1 MVRYNQKETKED
13 KNMTEKI
20 YWVDRNDIT
29 NDLEETLMALYM
41 RIPCFVKI
49 ENVEMNWA
57 KVTIQAR
64 KEDLFFVEQYIAGL
78 V

>member
-1 MVRYNQKETKED
+1 
-13 KNMTEKI
+13 MTEKI

-41 RIPCFVKI
+41 RIPCFIEI

-64 KEDLFFVEQYIAGL
+64 EEDLETVEWYMAGL

>member
-1 MVRYNQKETKED
+1 
-13 KNMTEKI
+13 MTEKI

-41 RIPCFVKI
+41 RIPCFVEI

-64 KEDLFFVEQYIAGL
+64 EEDLETVEQYMEGL

>member
-1 MVRYNQKETKED
+1 
-13 KNMTEKI
+13 MTEKI

-41 RIPCFVKI
+41 RIPCFIEI

-64 KEDLFFVEQYIAGL
+64 EEDLETVEWYMAGI

>member
-1 MVRYNQKETKED
+1 MV
-13 KNMTEKI
+13 EKI

-29 NDLEETLMALYM
+29 VDLEEQLYALYM
-41 RIPCFVKI
+41 RIPCFVKV
-49 ENVEMNWA
+49 EDVEMNWA

-64 KEDLFFVEQYIAGL
+64 EEDLVTVEEYMAMM

>member
-1 MVRYNQKETKED
+1 
-13 KNMTEKI
+13 MTEKI
-20 YWVDRNDIT
+20 YWIDRNDIT

-49 ENVEMNWA
+49 ESIEMNWA
-57 KVTIQAR
+57 KVIILAR
-64 KEDLFFVEQYIAGL
+64 DEDLFIVEQYIAGL

>member
-1 MVRYNQKETKED
+1 
-13 KNMTEKI
+13 MTEKI

-29 NDLEETLMALYM
+29 NDLEETLMALFM
-41 RIPCFVKI
+41 RIPCFVEI

-57 KVTIQAR
+57 KVTIKAHD
-64 KEDLFFVEQYIAGL
+64 EDLFFVEQYMAGL

>member
-1 MVRYNQKETKED
+1 
-13 KNMTEKI
+13 MTEKI

-29 NDLEETLMALYM
+29 NDLEETLTALYM
-41 RIPCFVKI
+41 RIPCFVEI

-64 KEDLFFVEQYIAGL
+64 EEDLKTVEQYMAGL

>member
-1 MVRYNQKETKED
+1 
-13 KNMTEKI
+13 MTEKI

-29 NDLEETLMALYM
+29 TDLEETLMALYM
-41 RIPCFVKI
+41 RIPCFVEI
-49 ENVEMNWA
+49 ENVEMNWV

-64 KEDLFFVEQYIAGL
+64 EEDLETVERYMAGL

>member
-1 MVRYNQKETKED
+1 
-13 KNMTEKI
+13 MTEKI

-64 KEDLFFVEQYIAGL
+64 EEDLETVERYMAGL

>member
-1 MVRYNQKETKED
+1 
-13 KNMTEKI
+13 MTENI
-20 YWVDRNDIT
+20 YWIDLNEIT

-49 ENVEMNWA
+49 EPVEMNWV

-64 KEDLFFVEQYIAGL
+64 EEDLFTVEQYIAGL

>member
-1 MVRYNQKETKED
+1 
-13 KNMTEKI
+13 MTEKI

-29 NDLEETLMALYM
+29 NNLDETLMALYM

-49 ENVEMNWA
+49 ENIEMNWA
-57 KVTIQAR
+57 KVIILAR
-64 KEDLFFVEQYIAGL
+64 DEDLFIVEQYIAGL

>member
-1 MVRYNQKETKED
+1 
-13 KNMTEKI
+13 MTEKI

-41 RIPCFVKI
+41 RIPCFVEI

-64 KEDLFFVEQYIAGL
+64 EEDLFIVEQYMAGL

>member
-1 MVRYNQKETKED
+1 
-13 KNMTEKI
+13 MTEKI
-20 YWVDRNDIT
+20 YWVDRNDII

-41 RIPCFVKI
+41 RIPCFVEI

-64 KEDLFFVEQYIAGL
+64 EEDLKTVEQYMAGL

>member
-1 MVRYNQKETKED
+1 
-13 KNMTEKI
+13 MTEKI

-41 RIPCFVKI
+41 RIPCFVEI
-49 ENVEMNWA
+49 ENVEMNWV

-64 KEDLFFVEQYIAGL
+64 EEDLETVERYMAGL

>member
-1 MVRYNQKETKED
+1 
-13 KNMTEKI
+13 MTEKI

-41 RIPCFVKI
+41 RIPCFVEI

-57 KVTIQAR
+57 KVTIQVR
-64 KEDLFFVEQYIAGL
+64 EEDLETVERYMAGL

>member
-1 MVRYNQKETKED
+1 
-13 KNMTEKI
+13 MTEKI

-41 RIPCFVKI
+41 RIPCLVEI

-57 KVTIQAR
+57 KVIIQAR
-64 KEDLFFVEQYIAGL
+64 EEDLETVERYMAGL

>member
-1 MVRYNQKETKED
+1 
-13 KNMTEKI
+13 MTENI

-29 NDLEETLMALYM
+29 NDLEKTLMALFM
-41 RIPCFVKI
+41 RIPCFIEI
-49 ENVEMNWA
+49 ENVEMNWV

-64 KEDLFFVEQYIAGL
+64 EGDLETVERYMAGL

>member
-1 MVRYNQKETKED
+1 
-13 KNMTEKI
+13 MTEKI
-20 YWVDRNDIT
+20 YWVDRNDIN

-41 RIPCFVKI
+41 RIPCFVEI

-64 KEDLFFVEQYIAGL
+64 EEDLKTVEQYMAGL

>member
-1 MVRYNQKETKED
+1 
-13 KNMTEKI
+13 MTEKI
-20 YWVDRNDIT
+20 YWIDRNDIT

-41 RIPCFVKI
+41 RIPCFVEI

-64 KEDLFFVEQYIAGL
+64 EEDLETVERYMAGL

>member
-1 MVRYNQKETKED
+1 
-13 KNMTEKI
+13 MTEKI

-29 NDLEETLMALYM
+29 NDLDETLMALYM

-49 ENVEMNWA
+49 ENIEMNWA

-64 KEDLFFVEQYIAGL
+64 EEDLETVERYMAGL

>member
-1 MVRYNQKETKED
+1 
-13 KNMTEKI
+13 MTEKI

-29 NDLEETLMALYM
+29 NDLDETLMALYM

-49 ENVEMNWA
+49 ENIEMNWA
-57 KVTIQAR
+57 KVIILAR
-64 KEDLFFVEQYIAGL
+64 DEDLFIVEQYIAGL